1 MDIKDRVNELTY
13 VCERMIEIL
22 QKENDAL
29 DKQDPNTL
37 GETFAEKDKL
47 SRLYER
53 HCRALEREKDG
64 LAEVDEDVR
73 TNLKELGS
81 EMDELIAKNAR
92 MLKMNIEMNRRVL
105 YRFADVAKKMTPH
118 AGTYAQDANIGVKA
132 EATAPISLNETL

>member
-37 GETFAEKDKL
+37 SETFAEKDKL

-53 HCRALEREKDG
+53 HCRALEREKSG